1 MDRIRFLE
9 IMVSR
14 LLRTGVLASGLLMVS
29 GLGLLWATG
38 DASCPSGVLSVS
50 WVLFGDPFLEPSHV
64 LFLGFFTLIATPL
77 LRIVASATAHLIE
90 NDLVFA
96 FLNVSVLLILAVSFV
111 LGVG

>member
-1 MDRIRFLE
+1 MDSVRFLE
-9 IMVSR
+9 LLVSR
-14 LLRTGVLASGLLMVS
+14 LLRTGVLVSGLFMVI

-38 DASCPSGVLSVS
+38 DASCPTGVLSVS

-64 LFLGFFTLIATPL
+64 LFLGFFILIGTPL

-90 NDLVFA
+90 RDLVFA
-96 FLNVSVLLILAVSFV
+96 LLNVSVLLILAVSFV